1 MSGSALPKTG
11 LGGFTIAVGG
21 TSVYFGAW
29 QIAMIGAAAVALG
42 IVFIR
47 LGWRRNKPIH
57 TP

>member
-1 MSGSALPKTG
+1 MSGGSLPKTG

-29 QIAMIGAAAVALG
+29 QIAVVGVALVALG
-42 IVFIR
+42 VVAIR
-47 LGWRRNKPIH
+47 LGWRRKKAIH